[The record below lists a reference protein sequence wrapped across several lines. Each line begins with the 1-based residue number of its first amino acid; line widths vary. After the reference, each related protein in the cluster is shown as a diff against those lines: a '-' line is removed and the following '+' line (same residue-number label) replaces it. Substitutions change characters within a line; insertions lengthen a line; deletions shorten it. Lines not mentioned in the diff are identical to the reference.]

1 MKTFALIVLATLGVC
16 VEAGLTVLT
25 PSCNLKDKDGQPFP
39 PETCASQTSTFTM
52 DYRGGQ
58 QLVKGK
64 ILNLPAC
71 DADGEPKG
79 KCYMVTEAL
88 FGAIPYGEQ
97 ISGAVFYNFLGDAKT
112 GCSPIT
118 SDFGINEDDENP
130 STKIL
135 LVDRGVCSFVRKVR
149 MAQVHISALT
159 SNSGFTDC
167 FRFVRI
173 VECWSC
179 CRNCHEQ
186 RLSIQED
193 SLYG

>member
-1 MKTFALIVLATLGVC
+1 MPYA
-16 VEAGLTVLT
+16 
-25 PSCNLKDKDGQPFP
+25 PKDCP
-39 PETCASQTSTFTM
+39 SQTSSFMM
-52 DYRGGQ
+52 DYKGEQ
-58 QLVKGK
+58 QRIRGK
-64 ILNLPAC
+64 ILNLPSC
-71 DADGEPKG
+71 DAHGEPKG
-79 KCYMVTEAL
+79 RCYSRTEAG
-88 FGAIPYGEQ
+88 FGVSPYGTP
-97 ISGAVFYNFLGDAKT
+97 ISGALFYNFLGDGKT